1 MNLWP
6 QQSSSSNVKMGG
18 QMVILALPAA
28 IKVNGSS
35 EESAQPSA
43 ALNFTLLKNNISS
56 PIFST
61 YFRQKSFVSQFSLLQ
76 NFFFLR
82 KQIGNKTETFVGLD
96 DSYPL

>member
-1 MNLWP
+1 
-6 QQSSSSNVKMGG
+6 
-18 QMVILALPAA
+18 MVILALPAA

-56 PIFST
+56 PIFIST